1 MGRKIKCALFSKG
14 TTESELLTSNGLVL
28 DRYVTDYKSTEELDT
43 GYYVLDVT
51 FLVNETTKQ
60 LTEENILKVLCD
72 YGDDF
77 FYITKVKKSTRY
89 FYITARQLTIDKC
102 LGAHLEDVR
111 PTDASGQGAMSHLQ
125 SNTDNTLDIRLHSD
139 ITKTATAYYED
150 KSLYEALWDSD
161 NSFINRWGGETQR
174 RGFDVYINSKIGIDR
189 NVRII
194 EGKNLNGFN
203 ANTNIDEVYCRVRGK
218 GFDGIKGNWV
228 TSDNANKFAVIKS
241 KTYEYKVRVREEDQE
256 EQEGYTYFDTEAEA
270 KAELDRL
277 AKLEFTENHV
287 DELKATYDL
296 NFVQLE
302 QTSKYKDYIAA
313 ERCYL
318 GDTLSVY
325 VPTLDINL
333 EVRVVSRV
341 FNHLTQK
348 VESLTLCNYT
358 VPKAVSIADIE
369 KSLNKLATSQ
379 ASILDQAKQYSS
391 DLIKSGLKNS
401 YVVVRKNEIL
411 VMDTQDIN
419 TATKVWLWTNGGLGF
434 SSTGY
439 DGTYGLALTRDG
451 QIVADRI
458 LTGTLKAIE
467 ISNMDGSFRID
478 LGGYGGADF
487 YCNKKKSLS
496 IAGNKM
502 DFYNWG
508 KDGDYIG
515 SIGSVNTISNDYP
528 NGDPNRPNISIWND
542 LDSSVSIN
550 YKRANT
556 SVQGIYVQFD
566 KYNIQINHS
575 KPIKVNEGI
584 EFSEEVYCWNSINMH
599 GHQIYLNADGTAWI
613 TNTIVD
619 STYNSAKVPHLWSD
633 GKIWASA
640 HEITGGDYAEAFEW
654 KDANKDNEDRIGY
667 LVELEGDK
675 IKLSNGDNTLGIV
688 TGTPSII
695 GDNANE
701 WQGKYKTD
709 KWGRY
714 ELDCTGSRIIN
725 DNYDKTREY
734 KTRSSRQEW
743 GVVGLIGKVICR
755 DDGTASIGDYITAS
769 NGIATKSNVKTR
781 IKMMSRIDDETIRV
795 FVM

>member
-14 TTESELLTSNGLVL
+14 TAESELLTNNGLVL
-28 DRYVTDYKSTEELDT
+28 DRYITDFKSTEELDT

-51 FLVNETTKQ
+51 FLVNETTKN

-72 YGDDF
+72 YGDEF

-111 PTDASGQGAMSHLQ
+111 PTDASGQGAMAHLQ
-125 SNTDNTLDIRLHSD
+125 SNCDNTLDIRLHSD

-218 GFDGIKGNWV
+218 GFDGIKGNWI
-228 TSDNANKFAVIKS
+228 TSDNANKYAVIKS

-256 EQEGYTYFDTEAEA
+256 DQEGYTYFDTEAEA
-270 KAELDRL
+270 IAELDRL

-302 QTSKYKDYIAA
+302 QTDKYKDYIAA

-401 YVVVRKNEIL
+401 YVVVRPNEIL
-411 VMDTQDIN
+411 VMDTKDIN
-419 TATKVWLWTNGGLGF
+419 TATKVWRWTNGGLGY

-439 DGTYGLALTRDG
+439 NGTYGLALTRDG
-451 QIVADRI
+451 KIVADRI
-458 LTGTLKAIE
+458 LTGTLKAIL
-467 ISNMDGSFRID
+467 ISNMDGSFKID
-478 LGGYGGADF
+478 LSGYGGADF

-515 SIGSVNTISNDYP
+515 SIGSVNTISDSYP
-528 NGDPNRPNISIWND
+528 DGDPDRPNIGLWND
-542 LDSSVSIN
+542 LDSSISIG
-550 YKRANT
+550 YKKSNT
-556 SVQGIYVQFD
+556 NIQGVYIRFD

-575 KPIKVNEGI
+575 KPITVNEGI
-584 EFSEEVYCWNSINMH
+584 EFKEEVYCWNPINMH
-599 GHQIYLNADGTAWI
+599 GHQIYLSADGTAWI
-613 TNTIVD
+613 SYTKVN
-619 STYNSAKVPHLWSD
+619 STYDAAKVPHLWID
-633 GKIWASA
+633 GKGWVGSY
-640 HEITGGDYAEAFEW
+640 EFTGGDYAECFEW
-654 KDANKDNEDRIGY
+654 LDGNPSNEDRIGY

-675 IKLSNGDNTLGIV
+675 IKLSNGDNTLGIISA
-688 TGTPSII
+688 TPSVI

-709 KWGRY
+709 KYGRY
-714 ELDCTGSRIIN
+714 ILDNEGNKIIN
-725 DNYDKTREY
+725 EEY
-734 KTRSSRQEW
+734 ETSMEYTTRSERPEW
-743 GVVGLIGKVICR
+743 GIVGLVGKIICR
-755 DDGTASIGDYITAS
+755 DDGTASTGDYITAN
-769 NGIATKSNVKTR
+769 NGIATKSDVKTR
-781 IKMMSRIDDETIRV
+781 IRMMTRIDDETIRV